1 MPQIANRFRLFG
13 EDAVQG
19 LGAPGDI
26 AGDDAAPLPGSSR
39 FIVPAISPAKG
50 NTRASSLSA
59 ISWAPRSVRLA
70 ESLPLL
76 IARNRVGLDLP
87 AVLAAWA
94 SDNMEFPS

>member
-13 EDAVQG
+13 DDAVQG
-19 LGAPGDI
+19 LGFAGDI
-26 AGDDAAPLPGSSR
+26 AGAPLPGSSR

-76 IARNRVGLDLP
+76 IARNSVGLDLP

-94 SDNMEFPS
+94 SDNMESPS